1 MSKLVDIP
9 KSQVP
14 SVVEEALRADA
25 RQVNVTEQDNG
36 KYTVSWE

>member
-1 MSKLVDIP
+1 MNELIDIP
-9 KSQVP
+9 KNEVP

-25 RQVNVTEQDNG
+25 SIINVTKQDNG